1 MSNAVRWAAPE
12 LAPPP
17 PPPPQEPVRHMPSVE
32 EVQAIEEAAHAEGYA
47 RGHAEGVAA
56 GQAEV
61 RRIAAQMEGILD
73 AFTRPL
79 ARLDAEVGAGGGA
92 GAAGR
97 ARAPGRR
104 AHPPPPAP
112 PPPRGGGGGGGPGGG
127 GGAPPGAPPPGALL
141 RRDYAA
147 EPALLEALVR
157 EALEL
162 AGSDQRQLELR
173 LHPDDLA
180 MLAPQLLALEGVRLS
195 GDTTLARGDLRLH
208 ADSVRIDGSLS
219 TRLNAVLQ
227 RIVSGAGA

>member
-56 GQAEV
+56 GQSEV

-79 ARLDAEVGAGGGA
+79 ARLDAEVGDALGDLA
-92 GAAGR
+92 VRIA
-97 ARAPGRR
+97 
-104 AHPPPPAP
+104 
-112 PPPRGGGGGGGPGGG
+112 
-127 GGAPPGAPPPGALL
+127 GALL

>member
-1 MSNAVRWAAPE
+1 MSNTVRWAAPE
-12 LAPPP
+12 LAPPL

-32 EVQAIEEAAHAEGYA
+32 ELQAIEEAAHAEGYA

-79 ARLDAEVGAGGGA
+79 ARLDAEVGDALGDLA
-92 GAAGR
+92 VRIA
-97 ARAPGRR
+97 
-104 AHPPPPAP
+104 
-112 PPPRGGGGGGGPGGG
+112 
-127 GGAPPGAPPPGALL
+127 GALL
-141 RRDYAA
+141 RRSYAA

-157 EALEL
+157 EALDL
-162 AGSDQRQLELR
+162 AGSDQRQVELR

-180 MLAPQLLALEGVRLS
+180 MLSPQLVSLQGVRLA
-195 GDTTLARGDLRLH
+195 GDSTLARGDLRLH

-219 TRLNAVLQ
+219 ARLNAALQ
-227 RIVSGAGA
+227 RIMAGAGA

>member
-1 MSNAVRWAAPE
+1 MSNTVRWAAPE

-32 EVQAIEEAAHAEGYA
+32 ELQAIEEAAHAEGYA

-79 ARLDAEVGAGGGA
+79 ARLDGEVGDALGDLA
-92 GAAGR
+92 VRIA
-97 ARAPGRR
+97 
-104 AHPPPPAP
+104 
-112 PPPRGGGGGGGPGGG
+112 
-127 GGAPPGAPPPGALL
+127 GALL
-141 RRDYAA
+141 RRSYAV
-147 EPALLEALVR
+147 EPELLEALVR
-157 EALEL
+157 EALDL
-162 AGSDQRQLELR
+162 AGSDQRQVELR

-180 MLAPQLLALEGVRLS
+180 MLSPQLLSLQGVRLA
-195 GDTTLARGDLRLH
+195 GDSTLARGDLRLH

-219 TRLNAVLQ
+219 ARLNAALQ
-227 RIVSGAGA
+227 RIMAGAAG

>member
-1 MSNAVRWAAPE
+1 MSNTVRWAAPE

-32 EVQAIEEAAHAEGYA
+32 ELQAIEEAAHAEGYA

-79 ARLDAEVGAGGGA
+79 ARLDAEVGEALGDLA
-92 GAAGR
+92 VRIA
-97 ARAPGRR
+97 
-104 AHPPPPAP
+104 
-112 PPPRGGGGGGGPGGG
+112 
-127 GGAPPGAPPPGALL
+127 GALL
-141 RRDYAA
+141 RRSYAA

-162 AGSDQRQLELR
+162 AGSDQRQVELR

-180 MLAPQLLALEGVRLS
+180 MLNPQLLALQGVRLS
-195 GDTTLARGDLRLH
+195 GDGTLARGDLRLH

-219 TRLNAVLQ
+219 ARLNATLQ
-227 RIVSGAGA
+227 RIIAGAGA

>member
-1 MSNAVRWAAPE
+1 MSNTVRWAAPE

-32 EVQAIEEAAHAEGYA
+32 GLQAIEEAAHAEGYA

-79 ARLDAEVGAGGGA
+79 ARLDAEVGDALGDLA
-92 GAAGR
+92 VRIA
-97 ARAPGRR
+97 
-104 AHPPPPAP
+104 
-112 PPPRGGGGGGGPGGG
+112 
-127 GGAPPGAPPPGALL
+127 GALL
-141 RRDYAA
+141 RRSYAA

-157 EALEL
+157 EALDL
-162 AGSDQRQLELR
+162 AGSDQRQVELR

-180 MLAPQLLALEGVRLS
+180 MLSPQLVSLQGVRLA
-195 GDTTLARGDLRLH
+195 GDSTLARGDLRLH

-219 TRLNAVLQ
+219 ARLNAALQ
-227 RIVSGAGA
+227 RIMAGAGA

>member
-1 MSNAVRWAAPE
+1 MSNTVRWAAPE

-17 PPPPQEPVRHMPSVE
+17 PPPQEPLRHMPSVE
-32 EVQAIEEAAHAEGYA
+32 ELQAIEEAAHAEGYA

-79 ARLDAEVGAGGGA
+79 ARLDGEVGDALGDLA
-92 GAAGR
+92 VRIA
-97 ARAPGRR
+97 
-104 AHPPPPAP
+104 
-112 PPPRGGGGGGGPGGG
+112 
-127 GGAPPGAPPPGALL
+127 GALL
-141 RRDYAA
+141 RRSYAV

-162 AGSDQRQLELR
+162 AGSDQRQVELR
-173 LHPDDLA
+173 LHPEDLA
-180 MLAPQLLALEGVRLS
+180 MLGPQLVALEGVRLS

-219 TRLNAVLQ
+219 ARLNATLQ
-227 RIVSGAGA
+227 RIIAGAGA

>member
-1 MSNAVRWAAPE
+1 MSNTVRWAAPE

-79 ARLDAEVGAGGGA
+79 ARLDGEVGDALGDLA
-92 GAAGR
+92 VRIA
-97 ARAPGRR
+97 
-104 AHPPPPAP
+104 
-112 PPPRGGGGGGGPGGG
+112 
-127 GGAPPGAPPPGALL
+127 GALL
-141 RRDYAA
+141 RRDYVA

-162 AGSDQRQLELR
+162 AGSDQRQVELR

-180 MLAPQLLALEGVRLS
+180 MLTPQLLALDGVRLS

-219 TRLNAVLQ
+219 ARLNATLQ
-227 RIVSGAGA
+227 RIVAGAGA

>member
-1 MSNAVRWAAPE
+1 MSNTVRWAAPE

-17 PPPPQEPVRHMPSVE
+17 APPPQEPVRHMPSVD

-79 ARLDAEVGAGGGA
+79 ARLDGEVGDALGDLSVRIAGT
-92 GAAGR
+92 
-97 ARAPGRR
+97 
-104 AHPPPPAP
+104 
-112 PPPRGGGGGGGPGGG
+112 
-127 GGAPPGAPPPGALL
+127 LL
-141 RRDYAA
+141 RRSYAA
-147 EPALLEALVR
+147 EPELMEALVR

-162 AGSDQRQLELR
+162 AGSDQRQVELR

-180 MLAPQLLALEGVRLS
+180 MLTPQLLKLEGVRLS

-219 TRLNAVLQ
+219 ARLNAALQ
-227 RIVSGAGA
+227 RIVAGNGG

>member
-1 MSNAVRWAAPE
+1 MSNTVRWAAPE

-32 EVQAIEEAAHAEGYA
+32 ELQAIEEAAHAEGYA

-79 ARLDAEVGAGGGA
+79 ARLDAEVGDALGDLA
-92 GAAGR
+92 VRIA
-97 ARAPGRR
+97 
-104 AHPPPPAP
+104 
-112 PPPRGGGGGGGPGGG
+112 
-127 GGAPPGAPPPGALL
+127 GALL
-141 RRDYAA
+141 RRSYAA

-157 EALEL
+157 EALDL
-162 AGSDQRQLELR
+162 AGSDQRQVELR

-180 MLAPQLLALEGVRLS
+180 MLSPQLVSLQGVRLA
-195 GDTTLARGDLRLH
+195 GDSTLARGDLRLH

-219 TRLNAVLQ
+219 ARLNAALQ
-227 RIVSGAGA
+227 RIMAGAAG

>member
-79 ARLDAEVGAGGGA
+79 ARLDAEVGDALGDLA
-92 GAAGR
+92 VRIA
-97 ARAPGRR
+97 
-104 AHPPPPAP
+104 
-112 PPPRGGGGGGGPGGG
+112 
-127 GGAPPGAPPPGALL
+127 GALL

-219 TRLNAVLQ
+219 TRLNAILQ